1 MLISEKTDFG
11 VLLVSITLESPLGD
25 SPGPMIKA
33 KV

>member
-11 VLLVSITLESPLGD
+11 VLLVSITLKSPLGD
-25 SPGPMIKA
+25 STVPIIKA